1 MTPRIVDGFQI
12 VQSNMTQAVGSRRI
26 SLLLRSSLAGAFV
39 EQAGMDV
46 DVCLLLQQ
54 LVFPGHFQCMAV
66 WSMIRI
72 TRHSISSAERISI
85 VRIFM
90 AIFSE

>member
-1 MTPRIVDGFQI
+1 
-12 VQSNMTQAVGSRRI
+12 MTQAVGSRRI
-26 SLLLRSSLAGAFV
+26 SLLLRSSSQEPLLGRPVWMSMYAFCSSSWFSR
-39 EQAGMDV
+39 AI
-46 DVCLLLQQ
+46 
-54 LVFPGHFQCMAV
+54 FSAMAV